1 MSKEQLRFETWT
13 ADGVTPGVRV
23 GGSDN
28 KERAI
33 ELCKET
39 AKAHAW
45 TLRNEYERFH
55 TVSSATHYKV
65 IDTKTDCTLYD
76 TVRDEQLQ
84 DVLNAIVYGGTLA
97 NAMRYGS
104 Y

>member
-1 MSKEQLRFETWT
+1 MSKEKLRYETWG
-13 ADGVTPGVRV
+13 ADGLRPPVRV

-33 ELCKET
+33 ELCQET

-45 TLRNEYERFH
+45 TLRYEYERFY
-55 TVSSATHYKV
+55 TVSSATRYKV

-76 TVRDEQLQ
+76 TARDEQLQ
-84 DVLNAIVYGGTLA
+84 DVLNGIVYGGTLA
-97 NAMRYGS
+97 NAMRYG

>member
-1 MSKEQLRFETWT
+1 MSKKEFLRFETWSYGGNYP
-13 ADGVTPGVRV
+13 AVRV

-45 TLRNEYERFH
+45 TLRNEYERFY
-55 TVSSATHYKV
+55 TVSSATRYKV
-65 IDTKTDCTLYD
+65 IDTKTECTLYD
-76 TVRDEQLQ
+76 TNRDEQLQ
-84 DVLNAIVYGGTLA
+84 EILNHIVYGGSLA
-97 NAMRYGS
+97 AAMKYN
-104 Y
+104 

>member
-1 MSKEQLRFETWT
+1 MGKESLRFETWT

-45 TLRNEYERFH
+45 ILRNEYERFY
-55 TVSSATHYKV
+55 TVSSATRYKV
-65 IDTKTDCTLYD
+65 IDTKTECVIYD
-76 TVRDEQLQ
+76 TNRDEQLQ
-84 DVLNAIVYGGTLA
+84 ESLNYIVYGGSLA
-97 NAMRYGS
+97 NAMKYS
-104 Y
+104 